1 MIYLCSRRL
10 SRSYRLTCGLLA
22 CLGLLLSVSGTA
34 SAAPAA
40 APVPAPAIPWNVSKQ
55 GGFVVSLCRD
65 MAGNTW
71 AGTEDQGV
79 WRYSPT
85 THAWTH
91 FHNDADLGDAHCYAL
106 ACDRLGRLWCGTATH
121 GVSVFNGK
129 DWRHFG
135 PTDGPLGAHVTAL
148 AASPGDG
155 DVWGA
160 TEAGVFRYSLSQ
172 NTWSYYTHSDGL
184 PSEAANALTF
194 GKDGTLYVGTQC
206 DGIAIASAL
215 DDYKAW
221 RIVPDPNPAASAATP
236 KAGAAAPN
244 AGANTTSAGAGLP
257 SALVNCLLVAQ
268 DGTVYCGT
276 GHGLAAS
283 HDGGQTWRYRRAGKG
298 RGLLSEEYV
307 TALAEDGTGHLWV
320 GHREASPEVF
330 DPKTG
335 QHATLYRLLTPTN
348 HYVAALLPVENA
360 MLVGSYGG
368 GLVAGGGPLPNS
380 SFHVT
385 AAPKQPVTSLPLTAK
400 APTLAELNT
409 LLAQVGQVK
418 PQTDADKPFVTALDQ
433 DWQTKGDWQGRY
445 GRYWACLCALFHPIP
460 LDYIWGASP
469 EPVSYD
475 LSMGPNHGKGDSLR
489 YWMHWRYTQNPNSL
503 ELPPTFLHSR
513 VLKGY
518 TTWAVNRR
526 QSEVDDHGEAYPLN
540 AEGPNIYATVSVP
553 DGLYTLSL
561 YDFNKDGHTGTNRYR
576 DYRVSV
582 RAHVG
587 MGMQDNTQFAQQPEL
602 AHGRI
607 QNFWNGVWTRF
618 LVHGPQTL
626 TVEINRN
633 NSFNTILPGLMLD
646 KADETPPP
654 YFHTQNAWQALAE
667 TQERRRQSLLSEPAL
682 VHDKRFTLAQTEA
695 DAVNRLFD
703 AMSDT
708 QLTNPSWAAADGQR
722 VYMLLMRWYG
732 AQYNDAL
739 PHVGK
744 RLAERYGTCCY
755 QAGQYPQWEA
765 MQRMAGLLPARAIE
779 KSLRW
784 DTMTASYSGMEY
796 EVLTAHLAG
805 KTASRNAGAKEG
817 QPQTNTR

>member
-1 MIYLCSRRL
+1 MIHLCCRRL
-10 SRSYRLTCGLLA
+10 SRFCRLTCSLLA
-22 CLGLLLSVSGTA
+22 CLGLLLPSLGTA

-40 APVPAPAIPWNVSKQ
+40 APAPAPAIPWNVSKQ

-65 MAGNTW
+65 LAGNVW

-79 WRYSPT
+79 WRYSPD
-85 THAWTH
+85 THKWTQ
-91 FHNDADLGDAHCYAL
+91 FHAAADLGDAHCYAL
-106 ACDRLGRLWCGTATH
+106 ACDRLGRVWCGTATH

-129 DWRHFG
+129 DWRRFG
-135 PTDGPLGAHVTAL
+135 PTNGPLGAHVTAL
-148 AASPGDG
+148 AVAPGDG

-172 NTWSYYTHSDGL
+172 NTWAYSTQADGL
-184 PSEAANALTF
+184 PADAANALAF

-206 DGIAIASAL
+206 DGVAIASAL
-215 DDYKAW
+215 DDYKTW
-221 RIVPDPNPAASAATP
+221 RVVPSPAATP
-236 KAGAAAPN
+236 AAAI
-244 AGANTTSAGAGLP
+244 GDGLP
-257 SALVNCLLVAQ
+257 SALTNCLLTAR

-283 HDGGQTWRYRRAGKG
+283 HDNGQTWRYRREGE
-298 RGLLSEEYV
+298 GLDLLREDYV
-307 TALAEDGTGHLWV
+307 TALAEDGAGHLWV
-320 GHREASPEVF
+320 GHRQGPPEVF

-335 QHATLYRLLTPTN
+335 QHTTLYRLLAPTN

-380 SFHVT
+380 SPRVT
-385 AAPKQPVTSLPLTAK
+385 AAPEQPLPSLPLTAK

-418 PQTDADKPFVTALDQ
+418 PQPDADKPFVAALDQ
-433 DWQTKGDWQGRY
+433 DWLTKGDWQGRY

-475 LSMGPNHGKGDSLR
+475 LSMGPQHQKGDSLR
-489 YWMHWRYTQNPNSL
+489 YWMQWRYTQNPNSL

-526 QSEVDDHGEAYPLN
+526 QSEVDDHGEDYPLS
-540 AEGPNIYATVSVP
+540 ADGPNIYATVSVP
-553 DGLYTLSL
+553 HGLYTLSL
-561 YDFNKDGHTGTNRYR
+561 YNFNKDGHTGTNRYR

-587 MGMQDNTQFAQQPEL
+587 MGFQDNTQFSAQPEM

-618 LVHGPQTL
+618 LVRGPQTL
-626 TVEINRN
+626 TVEVNRN
-633 NSFNTILPGLMLD
+633 NSHNAILPGLMLD

-654 YFHTQNAWQALAE
+654 YFHTQDAWQTLAE
-667 TQERRRQSLLSEPAL
+667 AQEKRRQTLLSEPAL
-682 VHDKRFTLAQTEA
+682 VHDKRFASAQAEA
-695 DAVNRLFD
+695 DAANRLFD
-703 AMSDT
+703 ALSDA
-708 QLTNPSWAAADGQR
+708 QLTNPSWAATDGRR
-722 VYMLLMRWYG
+722 VYTLLMRWYG

-744 RLAERYGTCCY
+744 RLAARYGTCLY
-755 QAGQYPQWEA
+755 QAGQYSQWEQ
-765 MQRMAGLLPARAIE
+765 MQTLARPLPAVQARRKASHRHIDASSCRASGGLAVDAL
-779 KSLRW
+779 KSGISLIVPVPNLCPAA
-784 DTMTASYSGMEY
+784 DNSSG
-796 EVLTAHLAG
+796 AH
-805 KTASRNAGAKEG
+805 R
-817 QPQTNTR
+817 Q